1 MLSLRETFKRL
12 DENSK
17 KRNYKEGGSIR
28 RNYEDGGSILDEV
41 KKFGKDVAKELVL
54 DAAGLSK
61 KDNEESSSDL
71 DAKLL
76 AYLEAQKAAETDI
89 EIEPVEAGFASSSI
103 QSVKAEDTPPIKRFA
118 GETREYSDIDLSALS
133 QIDFL
138 KSFDDIKI
146 KAEGPRGT
154 TISID
159 SPL

>member
-17 KRNYKEGGSIR
+17 RRNYKEGGSI
-28 RNYEDGGSILDEV
+28 LDEIID
-41 KKFGKDVAKELVL
+41 FGTDVGKALIL
-54 DAAGLSK
+54 DAAGLSD
-61 KDNEESSSDL
+61 KDKAESSSDL

-103 QSVKAEDTPPIKRFA
+103 QSVKAEDAPPMKRFA
-118 GETREYSDIDLSALS
+118 GETLETSKIDLSALS

-138 KSFDDIKI
+138 KSFNDIKI

-154 TISID
+154 TINID

>member
-17 KRNYKEGGSIR
+17 RRNYKEGGSI
-28 RNYEDGGSILDEV
+28 LDEIID
-41 KKFGKDVAKELVL
+41 FGTDVGKALIL
-54 DAAGLSK
+54 DAAGLSD
-61 KDNEESSSDL
+61 KDKAESSSDL

-103 QSVKAEDTPPIKRFA
+103 QSVKAEDTPPMKRFA
-118 GETREYSDIDLSALS
+118 GETLETSDIDLSALS

-154 TISID
+154 TINID

>member
-12 DENSK
+12 DENSRR
-17 KRNYKEGGSIR
+17 RNYKEGGSI
-28 RNYEDGGSILDEV
+28 LDEIID
-41 KKFGKDVAKELVL
+41 FGKDVGKELVL
-54 DAAGLSK
+54 DAAGLSD
-61 KDNEESSSDL
+61 KDKAESSSDL

-103 QSVKAEDTPPIKRFA
+103 QSVKAEDAPPMKRFA
-118 GETREYSDIDLSALS
+118 GETLETSDIDLSALS

-154 TISID
+154 TINID